1 MTAGMGVVKRL
12 IAVCAVATGL
22 CPMATAQTH
31 YHSNVA
37 VGARGGVDVSRVF
50 FSPGVKQTWA
60 LGFTGGVTFRYIE
73 ESHFGL
79 IAELNFLQRGWKE
92 NFEGAPY
99 KYTRTLNYIQ
109 IPVFAHIY
117 FGRRGRFFFNAGPE
131 VGIFLSESTNC
142 NFNVA
147 DIAKLPDFPYN
158 NRMNTQM
165 SIPVQNRFD
174 YGISAGLG
182 GEFNLNPRNSLY
194 IEARAYYG
202 LGNIFKSKRT
212 DPFSA
217 SNSMT
222 IMATVGYWL
231 RIK

>member
-1 MTAGMGVVKRL
+1 MIKKIFRNV
-12 IAVCAVATGL
+12 AVAVAMLAGAGL
-22 CPMATAQTH
+22 CSAQTH
-31 YHSNVA
+31 YSSNVSLG
-37 VGARGGVDVSRVF
+37 VKGGVDFSKVF
-50 FSPGVKQTWA
+50 FSPGVRQSWPI
-60 LGFTGGVTFRYIE
+60 GFTGGVTFRYIE
-73 ESHFGL
+73 ETHFGL
-79 IAELNFLQRGWKE
+79 IAELNFAQRGWKE

-109 IPVFAHIY
+109 IPVLAHIY

-131 VGIFLSESTNC
+131 FGIFLSESTSS

-147 DIAKLPDFPYN
+147 DMATLPGFPYQ

-165 SIPVQNRFD
+165 TIPVQNKFD

-182 GEFNLNPRNSLY
+182 GEFSITPKHSLY
-194 IEARAYYG
+194 IEGRAYYG
-202 LGNIFKSKRT
+202 LGNIFKSKRI

-217 SNSMT
+217 SNSLV

>member
-1 MTAGMGVVKRL
+1 MRISIKR
-12 IAVCAVATGL
+12 IAVGILMVLSVVAG
-22 CPMATAQTH
+22 ADAQTH
-31 YHSNVA
+31 YRSNVSLG
-37 VGARGGVDVSRVF
+37 VKGGVDFSRVF
-50 FSPGVKQTWA
+50 FSPGARQKWPI
-60 LGFTGGVTFRYIE
+60 GFTGGVTFRYIE

-79 IAELNFLQRGWKE
+79 IAEMNFLQRGWKE
-92 NFEGAPY
+92 DFEGAPY

-109 IPVFAHIY
+109 IPVMAHIF

-147 DIAKLPDFPYN
+147 DMATLPDFPYV

-165 SIPVQNRFD
+165 TIPVQNKFD

-182 GEFNLNPRNSLY
+182 GEFNITPRHSLY
-194 IEARAYYG
+194 LEGRFYYG

-222 IMATVGYWL
+222 IMATLGYWM